1 MNLEG
6 DAKKLKVIVGEDDMI
21 YKRPLYEAILFSA
34 KKYQVAGAT
43 VWKGIMSFGG
53 NSIDSHSKVFALSDE
68 KPVII
73 EIIDREERITD
84 FAEIVKDLIT
94 KSGSGGIVYV
104 EDANVVLYN
113 HTDDMPVKNYKMH

>member
-6 DAKKLKVIVGEDDMI
+6 EVKKLKVIVGEHDTI

-43 VWKGIMSFGG
+43 VWKGIMFFGA
-53 NSIDSHSKVFALSDE
+53 NSIDNHTKIFSLSDE

-73 EIIDREERITD
+73 EIIDKEERVTD
-84 FAEIVKDLIT
+84 FAEIAKDLIT
-94 KSGSGGIVYV
+94 RSGSGGIIFI
-104 EDANVVLYN
+104 EDANVVLYT
-113 HTDDMPVKNYKMH
+113 HTNINAR